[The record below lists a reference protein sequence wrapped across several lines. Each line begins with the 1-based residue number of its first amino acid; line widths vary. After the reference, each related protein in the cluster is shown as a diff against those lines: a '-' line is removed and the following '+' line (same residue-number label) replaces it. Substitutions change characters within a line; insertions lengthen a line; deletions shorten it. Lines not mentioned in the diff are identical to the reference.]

1 YFKLSFQTKQEL
13 IEKGV
18 CGDDVPECSESPNRG
33 TCQKVIDG
41 VEQFVSCGCCQRKP
55 AAFPPPPGSAE
66 LDSNQWL
73 NVSPK
78 TTFVLDA
85 GYGAEAPAGC
95 EQPFTEY
102 KHASQFS
109 PYEPMARQVQ
119 DGADVANPAYKNGRY
134 ELDPYAFPVGVY
146 TDSSDY
152 SFTAE
157 YSKIPA
163 SNRIPLSGIGI
174 KTTSEDATCGSDFN
188 AESVRTPESVGW
200 SQCAPLGTLQS
211 VAPLDVAKF
220 AMITPQEIMQAQV
233 GEIVTPENPN
243 TGYAYQVGGE
253 QLITTGTFET
263 YPFGRIA
270 NPGDRTNDQITKPV
284 LGWANKLFYGYSVK
298 DWYLDNL
305 PNNVYTDGN
314 ETQCV
319 WGAVTDYAE
328 DTTVPLTLRYPWWT
342 RTGVEAFS
350 LWLEGDGTLF
360 FSDKWINA
368 NPTVFFSQSGSG
380 DDVSLNEY
388 TDLSNPCPAEMP
400 KDKTPVRPSRFSTMW
415 TSQFCECAR
424 GDCNRDGAQGI
435 LTPKQISI
443 ESLSSDRPMRAA
455 ETENGCNAE
464 ANSAKWI
471 TNKVWGCEAEEVLY
485 GCRIHITQ
493 TDVTTSIDGGTTGR
507 NDANQCLQPL
517 SNFDFDISVFNSN
530 PSTTESECWEL
541 DRSLSNC
548 FYFDEDTVK
557 PMAPALF
564 SQSEYKTQ
572 CMRSVPNAVAK
583 NGQCV
588 VETSPSCYS
597 YSSDTCPEMFAWASV
612 DTFCQ
617 GNIND
622 SSETK
627 TCSTWQPEFLLGLTC
642 TGELTANAKPNMNGG
657 CNVDPYGPAPTPCD
671 PVPGKPTSCR
681 PSPGA
686 LGCDSCVSSAIFV
699 NEAENSMTE
708 VPIANRKLETF
719 VAAGQFKTYQG
730 GEAQGTADEFYLTVN
745 HNTCAGPGLA
755 RVERATWYDFL
766 DILDSGEYST
776 EAAQQLNIIAGAGAG
791 DITCCGGLC
800 ADEAATKCVNPVSG
814 GECRWDLAKGNSGVV
829 RKLMNKVA
837 ELGALGRSELVAL
850 KQIHEAALA
859 SLVIM

>member
-1 YFKLSFQTKQEL
+1 MCGGFGGSPPDSPLACDLRLRAANSSVLSCPLARYFKLSFQTKQEL

-55 AAFPPPPGSAE
+55 AAFPPLPGSAE

-85 GYGAEAPAGC
+85 GYGAEAPANC

-220 AMITPQEIMQAQV
+220 SLITPQEIMQVQV
-233 GEIVTPENPN
+233 GEIVVPENPE
-243 TGYAYQVGGE
+243 TGFAYQVGGE
-253 QLITTGTFET
+253 RLITTGTSET

-305 PNNVYTDGN
+305 PNNVYSDGN

-319 WGAVTDYAE
+319 WGAVTEYAE
-328 DTTVPLTLRYPWWT
+328 DDTTVPLALRYPWWT
-342 RTGVEAFS
+342 RTVVGAFT
-350 LWLEGDGTLF
+350 LWLEAGGTGLD
-360 FSDKWINA
+360 FSDKWVNT

-380 DDVSLNEY
+380 GDVSLNEY

-455 ETENGCNAE
+455 ETENGCNAG

-541 DRSLSNC
+541 DTSVPNC
-548 FYFDEDTVK
+548 FYFDEDMAK
-557 PMAPALF
+557 PMAPAFF
-564 SQSEYKTQ
+564 SKTEWEEFGDMD
-572 CMRSVPNAVAK
+572 CANTFGSFRCATN
-583 NGQCV
+583 
-588 VETSPSCYS
+588 SPR
-597 YSSDTCPEMFAWASV
+597 T
-612 DTFCQ
+612 T
-617 GNIND
+617 I
-622 SSETK
+622 
-627 TCSTWQPEFLLGLTC
+627 
-642 TGELTANAKPNMNGG
+642 
-657 CNVDPYGPAPTPCD
+657 
-671 PVPGKPTSCR
+671 VPGVGR
-681 PSPGA
+681 QGY
-686 LGCDSCVSSAIFV
+686 
-699 NEAENSMTE
+699 
-708 VPIANRKLETF
+708 
-719 VAAGQFKTYQG
+719 AA
-730 GEAQGTADEFYLTVN
+730 
-745 HNTCAGPGLA
+745 
-755 RVERATWYDFL
+755 RA
-766 DILDSGEYST
+766 
-776 EAAQQLNIIAGAGAG
+776 
-791 DITCCGGLC
+791 
-800 ADEAATKCVNPVSG
+800 K
-814 GECRWDLAKGNSGVV
+814 RAKGAKIEPQRRTRDLLRVC
-829 RKLMNKVA
+829 
-837 ELGALGRSELVAL
+837 ERSTRAHQQPPSL
-850 KQIHEAALA
+850 ALA
-859 SLVIM
+859 SLACASLAPPLTPPLLHADTRRSACGLSLTPWRRLANASSRPRHRATATPPIRAPRCSRPLLWVLSARAISQCPMTAQRRSYALRGSPNSSIPPYPAQASSPPTLSPT